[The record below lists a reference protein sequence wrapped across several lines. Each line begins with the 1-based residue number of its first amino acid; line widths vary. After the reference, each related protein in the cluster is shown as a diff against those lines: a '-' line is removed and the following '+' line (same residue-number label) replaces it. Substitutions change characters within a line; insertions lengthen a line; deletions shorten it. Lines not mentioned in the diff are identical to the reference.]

1 MQHKNNMMLTG
12 YQKQT
17 IQLFSFLM
25 KLKED
30 YKKIKDNSQNKSE
43 LIWVTRCD
51 PLPQSSML
59 MNNWFNLKEFEEL
72 A

>member
-1 MQHKNNMMLTG
+1 MLTG

-51 PLPQSSML
+51 PLPQSSMS
-59 MNNWFNLKEFEEL
+59 MT
-72 A
+72 